1 MPQPAANIGGQ
12 RLTPSKISCVWN
24 QPQIAQTYR
33 AGVSLHSH
41 TNFSKENLQFIPA
54 FAEKWPVLQRA
65 LDKQCK
71 KSCRPVDFSTAYW
84 RPPVS
89 AKAGFELESK
99 QIESALDLMSL
110 VSLTDHDSIGAATS
124 LRQSPDNI
132 QIPFAVEWSVPFKNA
147 VFHLGV
153 HNLPQKLAPTIM
165 EDFAEY
171 TRNPGITRLLEI
183 LAGLH
188 EIPEVLIVFNHPL
201 WDQLG
206 PGQLPFQLVLEEFLR
221 QHVEFI
227 HAFEINGMR
236 HWGENK
242 RVVQLAEVWKRPVVS
257 GGDRHGRE
265 PSGALNLTRATNFSA
280 FVQEI
285 REAQL
290 SHVLLMPQYAE
301 PRSLR
306 FWQTVIDVLREYPE
320 YPAGSRRWDERVFH
334 IDCYTGCD
342 SPLSALWKAPPP
354 FLGRIFSFIRMGE
367 KRSVRQALNY
377 TFGGNA
383 ELTLASEIPCDANA

>member
-1 MPQPAANIGGQ
+1 MRLESTPDRANV
-12 RLTPSKISCVWN
+12 SC
-24 QPQIAQTYR
+24 
-33 AGVSLHSH
+33 GVSLHSH

-183 LAGLH
+183 MAGLH

-227 HAFEINGMR
+227 HAFESTACVTGVKIKGSYS
-236 HWGENK
+236 W
-242 RVVQLAEVWKRPVVS
+242 
-257 GGDRHGRE
+257 
-265 PSGALNLTRATNFSA
+265 
-280 FVQEI
+280 
-285 REAQL
+285 
-290 SHVLLMPQYAE
+290 
-301 PRSLR
+301 LR
-306 FWQTVIDVLREYPE
+306 FGSGRWF
-320 YPAGSRRWDERVFH
+320 PAATGMDASR
-334 IDCYTGCD
+334 
-342 SPLSALWKAPPP
+342 
-354 FLGRIFSFIRMGE
+354 
-367 KRSVRQALNY
+367 
-377 TFGGNA
+377 A
-383 ELTLASEIPCDANA
+383 EH